1 MRVAEP
7 ARTARL
13 IALVPNVLSVGR
25 LGLAAIFPFIPAE
38 YEYWHWRVVVVAA
51 AGFSDWLD
59 GFVAR
64 RYGVKSPSGIL
75 LDAVADKLFVFSVL
89 LTLTIKE
96 PRLLE
101 WWQMLLVIARDLAV
115 AFVAAY
121 VAGKRDWPAFRRLVP
136 RLPGRLTTGFQF
148 ALFIAVL
155 IWEGSTFATVVLSLT
170 VLCSLL
176 AGMDYLGY
184 FAQALRED
192 KARQ

>member
-1 MRVAEP
+1 MA
-7 ARTARL
+7 
-13 IALVPNVLSVGR
+13 AL
-25 LGLAAIFPFIPAE
+25 FPLIPAAHV
-38 YEYWHWRVVVVAA
+38 YWHWRVIVVAA

-64 RYGVKSPSGIL
+64 RFGAKSPSGVL
-75 LDAVADKLFVFSVL
+75 LDAVADKLFVFSVIM
-89 LTLTIKE
+89 TLTIKE

-148 ALFIAVL
+148 ALFLAIV
-155 IWEGSTFATVVLSLT
+155 IWPETLFATVVLILT
-170 VLCSLL
+170 VVCSLL
-176 AGMDYLGY
+176 AASDYLGL
-184 FAQALRED
+184 FVRALRED
-192 KARQ
+192 KAAA

>member
-1 MRVAEP
+1 M
-7 ARTARL
+7 
-13 IALVPNVLSVGR
+13 VPNMLSVLR
-25 LGLAAIFPFIPAE
+25 LGLAAAFPLIPAE
-38 YEYWHWRVVVVAA
+38 HEHWHWRVIVVAA

-64 RYGVKSPSGIL
+64 RWGAKSPSGVL

-89 LTLTIKE
+89 MTLTIKE
-96 PRLLE
+96 PRLIE

-121 VAGKRDWPAFRRLVP
+121 VTARRDWPAFRRLVP

-148 ALFIAVL
+148 ALFLAIV
-155 IWEGSTFATVVLSLT
+155 IWPQTPFATFVLVLT

-176 AGMDYLGY
+176 AALDYFQLFGK
-184 FAQALRED
+184 AWRVDRALR
-192 KARQ
+192 KADAAQ

>member
-7 ARTARL
+7 ARAARL
-13 IALVPNVLSVGR
+13 IALVPNVLSIGR
-25 LGLAAIFPFIPAE
+25 LGLAAIFPVIPAE
-38 YEYWHWRVVVVAA
+38 HWHWRVVVVAA

-64 RYGVKSPSGIL
+64 RYGAKSPSGAL

-89 LTLTIKE
+89 LTLTIME

-121 VAGKRDWPAFRRLVP
+121 VAGKRDWPAWGRLVP

-148 ALFIAVL
+148 ALFLAIVIWPQTLFATSVL
-155 IWEGSTFATVVLSLT
+155 ILT

-176 AGMDYLGY
+176 AAVDYLGM
-184 FAQALRED
+184 FVRALLED
-192 KARQ
+192 KAAH

>member
-1 MRVAEP
+1 MAES

-64 RYGVKSPSGIL
+64 RYGAKSPSGAL

-89 LTLTIKE
+89 LTLTIME

-115 AFVAAY
+115 GFVAAY
-121 VAGKRDWPAFRRLVP
+121 VAGKRDWPAFRRLQP
-136 RLPGRLTTGFQF
+136 RLAGRLTTGFQF
-148 ALFIAVL
+148 ALFLAVL
-155 IWEGSTFATVVLSLT
+155 IWPETTFTTVVLGLT
-170 VLCSLL
+170 VFCSVL
-176 AGMDYLGY
+176 AALDYLGQ
-184 FAQALRED
+184 FARALRED
-192 KARQ
+192 KAGH

>member
-1 MRVAEP
+1 MAEP

-13 IALVPNVLSVGR
+13 IALVPNVLSVLR
-25 LGLAAIFPFIPAE
+25 LGLAAIFPFISAE
-38 YEYWHWRVVVVAA
+38 HEYWRVGVVVA

-64 RYGVKSPSGIL
+64 RYSAKSPSGAL
-75 LDAVADKLFVFSVL
+75 LDAFADKLFVFSVL

-121 VAGKRDWPAFRRLVP
+121 VAGKRDWPALGRLVP
-136 RLPGRLTTGFQF
+136 RLPGRLTTGLQF
-148 ALFIAVL
+148 ALFLSIVIWSATPFATIVL
-155 IWEGSTFATVVLSLT
+155 ILT
-170 VLCSLL
+170 ILCSLL
-176 AGMDYLGY
+176 AAADYLGL
-184 FAQALRED
+184 FVRALRED
-192 KARQ
+192 KAPH

>member
-1 MRVAEP
+1 MAEP
-7 ARTARL
+7 VRTTRL
-13 IALVPNVLSVGR
+13 IAVVPNVLSVLR
-25 LGLAAIFPFIPAE
+25 LGLAAIFPFISAE
-38 YEYWHWRVVVVAA
+38 HEYWHWRVVVVAA

-64 RYGVKSPSGIL
+64 RYGAKSPSGVL

-89 LTLTIKE
+89 LTLTIME

-148 ALFIAVL
+148 ALFLVIVIWPQTPFATLVL
-155 IWEGSTFATVVLSLT
+155 ILT

-176 AGMDYLGY
+176 AASDYLGL
-184 FAQALRED
+184 FVKALRED
-192 KARQ
+192 KAPP